1 MSQSPLQKLLLSRNK
16 PAQLAVAVL
25 GAFTG
30 MFIIIGGLQVYR
42 NMEAMLQKKDLLSG
56 DYIVIQKK
64 VGLLNTISGSAPSFD
79 KEDIEEISQIQG
91 IDKVGGFEAGTFK
104 ASMQLSGKMAAMA
117 GQAFRSDMFFE
128 AIPDDFVDADP
139 DAWNWS
145 PGDKRVPVIISAE
158 YINLYNSA
166 FARSQGLP
174 VIPESMLKSVTF
186 DIQIS
191 GNGATETLEGHIAGF
206 SERINSILVPQSFL
220 NYAES
225 KFGSPQKPKPAR
237 LILHSKD
244 PASPALSKALKSSGY
259 ELNEEKL
266 KSSEL
271 NGILQILISVVSVVG
286 VLIVFLALLGFMQY
300 NQLMA
305 YRSAYEIQ
313 TLHWLGY
320 KITALSFP
328 YIRFSVI
335 TVMGTFLAAAA
346 ALFSGQYF
354 FASWLHEKGFPEQ
367 LPGIGLSIAA
377 GFLISLLMA
386 VMSALAAHQQ
396 IKQLAK

>member
-42 NMEAMLQKKDLLSG
+42 NMDAMLQKKDLLSG

-79 KEDIEEISQIQG
+79 EDDIKEISNIQG
-91 IDKVGGFEAGTFK
+91 IDNIGAFEAGSFK

-128 AIPDDFVDADP
+128 AIPDAFVDADP
-139 DAWNWS
+139 ETWNWK
-145 PGDKRVPVIISAE
+145 PGDKQVPVIISAD

-191 GNGATETLEGHIAGF
+191 GNGASETLEGHIAGF
-206 SERINSILVPQSFL
+206 SERINSILVPQRFL
-220 NYAES
+220 TYAES
-225 KFGSPQKPKPAR
+225 KYGSVKKANPAR

-244 PASPALSKALKSSGY
+244 PASPALSQALKRSGY

-271 NGILQILISVVSVVG
+271 NGILQILISTVSVVG
-286 VLIVFLALLGFMQY
+286 ILIVFLALLGFMQY

-320 KITALSFP
+320 KIKALSLP
-328 YIRFSVI
+328 YIRFSFI
-335 TVMGTFLAAAA
+335 TVMSTFLAAAV
-346 ALFSGQYF
+346 ALFGGQQY
-354 FASWLHEKGFPEQ
+354 FASWLSQKGFQEQ
-367 LPGIGLSIAA
+367 LPGIELSIAA

-386 VMSALAAHQQ
+386 VISAMAAHRQV
-396 IKQLAK
+396 KQLAQ

>member
-1 MSQSPLQKLLLSRNK
+1 MSKSPLQKLLLSRNK

-30 MFIIIGGLQVYR
+30 MFIIIAGLQVYR
-42 NMEAMLQKKDLLSG
+42 NMETMLQKKDLLSG

-79 KEDIEEISQIQG
+79 EEDIAEISNIQG

-139 DAWNWS
+139 ETWHWS
-145 PGDKRVPVIISAE
+145 PGDKSVPVIISAD

-206 SERINSILVPQSFL
+206 SERINSILVPQRFL

-271 NGILQILISVVSVVG
+271 NGILQILISTVSVVG

-320 KITALSFP
+320 KITALSSP
-328 YIRFSVI
+328 YIKFSFI
-335 TVMGTFLAAAA
+335 TVIGTFMAAAA
-346 ALFSGQYF
+346 ALFSGQYY
-354 FASWLHEKGFPEQ
+354 FASWLHEKGFQEE
-367 LPGIGLSIAA
+367 LPGIELSIAV

-386 VMSALAAHQQ
+386 SLSAIAAHRQV
-396 IKQLAK
+396 KQLAQ